1 MAVGRPTKPLNVTPE
16 EKAKLTMLARRP
28 KTGQALAIRARIVL
42 GCNDGL
48 NNGEVARRLRI
59 TGATVCKWRE
69 RFRTDRLEGLL
80 DEPRPGAPRSITDA
94 QIEEV
99 ITKTLESMP
108 VNSTHWST
116 RLMAQKAGLSQTAIV
131 RIWRA
136 FGLQPHRVENF
147 KFSKDPQ
154 FVEKV
159 RDIVGLYLNPPDRAI
174 VLCVDE
180 KSQVQ
185 ALNRTQPILP
195 LAPGVPA
202 RQSHDYERHG
212 VTSLF
217 AALDVASGVT
227 ISNCYRRHRHQE
239 FLRFLNDIDA
249 NLPRGLDVH
258 LVMDNYGTH
267 KVTKVRTWLARHLRY
282 HVHYTPTSGSWLN
295 LVERL
300 FAEVTDAPV
309 VVFSQDLQL
318 RYPWINSPYLFPR
331 ENFLG
336 RTDAE
341 VFGGEDGAR
350 LRAIK
355 EQVLRTG
362 KESHTEV
369 TVTGSGVTHYFDLVI
384 EPLLDPNGMLLGV
397 LCSAVETTFLK
408 DTIIRLQN
416 ALNEVQVLKGT
427 ATHLR
432 ELQKN

>member
-1 MAVGRPTKPLNVTPE
+1 
-16 EKAKLTMLARRP
+16 MLARRP
-28 KTGQALAIRARIVL
+28 KSAQAIAMRARIVL

-48 NNGEVARRLRI
+48 SNGEVAKTL
-59 TGATVCKWRE
+59 TDHGSNGLQMAGAIS
-69 RFRTDRLEGLL
+69 G
-80 DEPRPGAPRSITDA
+80 GAPGGFTRRTAPGRTAVDNA
-94 QIEEV
+94 TRRVEEV

-108 VNSTHWST
+108 ENSTHWST
-116 RLMAQKAGLSQTAIV
+116 RLMAQKTGLSQTAIV

-227 ISNCYRRHRHQE
+227 ISSCYRRHRHQE

-249 NLPRGLDVH
+249 NLPGGFDVH

-267 KVTKVRTWLARHLRY
+267 KVSKVRTWLARHPRY
-282 HVHYTPTSGSWLN
+282 HVHFTPTSGSWLN

-300 FAEVTDAPV
+300 FAEVTERCV
-309 VVFSQDLQL
+309 
-318 RYPWINSPYLFPR
+318 RR
-331 ENFLG
+331 G
-336 RTDAE
+336 
-341 VFGGEDGAR
+341 
-350 LRAIK
+350 
-355 EQVLRTG
+355 
-362 KESHTEV
+362 SHTAVRALEKAMLDYLDQRNRDPKPFV
-369 TVTGSGVTHYFDLVI
+369 WTADADLILGKVERLSKRISDSGH
-384 EPLLDPNGMLLGV
+384 
-397 LCSAVETTFLK
+397 
-408 DTIIRLQN
+408 
-416 ALNEVQVLKGT
+416 
-427 ATHLR
+427 
-432 ELQKN
+432 

>member
-1 MAVGRPTKPLNVTPE
+1 MAIGRPTKPLNVTPE
-16 EKAKLTMLARRP
+16 EKEKLSMLARRP
-28 KTGQALAIRARIVL
+28 KSAQAMAMRARIVL
-42 GCNDGL
+42 GCSEGL
-48 NNGEVARRLRI
+48 SNSEVAKRLRI

-69 RFRTDRLEGLL
+69 RFRADRLEGLL

-94 QIEEV
+94 QVEEV

-108 VNSTHWST
+108 ANSTHWST
-116 RLMAQKAGLSQTAIV
+116 RLMAQKTGLSQTAVV

-159 RDIVGLYLNPPDRAI
+159 RDIVGLYLDPPDRAI

-227 ISNCYRRHRHQE
+227 ISSCYRRHRHQE

-249 NLPRGLDVH
+249 NLPRGFEVH

-267 KVTKVRTWLARHLRY
+267 KVSKVRSWLVRHPRY
-282 HVHYTPTSGSWLN
+282 RVHFTPTSGSWLN

-300 FAEVTDAPV
+300 FAEVTERCV
-309 VVFSQDLQL
+309 
-318 RYPWINSPYLFPR
+318 RR
-331 ENFLG
+331 G
-336 RTDAE
+336 
-341 VFGGEDGAR
+341 
-350 LRAIK
+350 
-355 EQVLRTG
+355 
-362 KESHTEV
+362 SHTAVRALEKAMLDYLDQRNKDPKPFV
-369 TVTGSGVTHYFDLVI
+369 WTADADLILGKVERLSKRISDSGH
-384 EPLLDPNGMLLGV
+384 
-397 LCSAVETTFLK
+397 
-408 DTIIRLQN
+408 
-416 ALNEVQVLKGT
+416 
-427 ATHLR
+427 
-432 ELQKN
+432 

>member
-1 MAVGRPTKPLNVTPE
+1 MAIGRPTKPLNLTPE
-16 EKAKLTMLARRP
+16 EKEKLVLLARRP
-28 KTGQALAIRARIVL
+28 KSAQAIAMRARIVL
-42 GCNDGL
+42 GCDEGL
-48 NNGEVARRLRI
+48 RNGAVAKRLHI

-69 RFRTDRLEGLL
+69 RFRVNRLEGLL

-94 QIEEV
+94 QVEQV
-99 ITKTLESMP
+99 VTKTLESMP
-108 VNSTHWST
+108 ENSTHWSS
-116 RLMAQKAGLSQTAIV
+116 RLMAKKIGLSQTAIV
-131 RIWRA
+131 RIWHA
-136 FGLQPHRVENF
+136 FRLQPHRVENF

-159 RDIVGLYLNPPDRAI
+159 RDIVGLYMNPPDRAI

-249 NLPRGLDVH
+249 NLPRRLDVH

-267 KVTKVRTWLARHLRY
+267 KVRKVKAWLTRHPRY
-282 HVHYTPTSGSWLN
+282 HVHFTPTSGSWLN

-300 FAEVTDAPV
+300 FAEVTQRCVRRGSHTAVRALEKAMLDYLDRRNRDPKPFVWTADA
-309 VVFSQDLQL
+309 DL
-318 RYPWINSPYLFPR
+318 I
-331 ENFLG
+331 LG
-336 RTDAE
+336 K
-341 VFGGEDGAR
+341 VAR
-350 LRAIK
+350 LSKRI
-355 EQVLRTG
+355 
-362 KESHTEV
+362 SN
-369 TVTGSGVTHYFDLVI
+369 SGH
-384 EPLLDPNGMLLGV
+384 
-397 LCSAVETTFLK
+397 
-408 DTIIRLQN
+408 
-416 ALNEVQVLKGT
+416 
-427 ATHLR
+427 
-432 ELQKN
+432 

>member
-1 MAVGRPTKPLNVTPE
+1 MAIGRPTKPLNLTPE
-16 EKAKLTMLARRP
+16 EKEKLVLLARRP
-28 KTGQALAIRARIVL
+28 KSAQAIAMRARIVL
-42 GCNDGL
+42 GCNEGL
-48 NNGEVARRLRI
+48 RNGAVAKKLHI

-69 RFRTDRLEGLL
+69 RFRVNRLEGLL

-94 QIEEV
+94 QVEQV
-99 ITKTLESMP
+99 VTQTLESMP
-108 VNSTHWST
+108 DNSTHWSS
-116 RLMAQKAGLSQTAIV
+116 RLMAKKIGLSQTAIV
-131 RIWRA
+131 RIWHA

-159 RDIVGLYLNPPDRAI
+159 RDIVGLYMNPPDRAI

-249 NLPRGLDVH
+249 NLPSRFEVH

-267 KVTKVRTWLARHLRY
+267 KVRKVKVWLTRHPRY
-282 HVHYTPTSGSWLN
+282 HVHFTPTSGSWLN

-300 FAEVTDAPV
+300 FAEVTQRCVRRGSHTAVRALEKAMLDYLDRRNRDPKPFVWTADA
-309 VVFSQDLQL
+309 DL
-318 RYPWINSPYLFPR
+318 I
-331 ENFLG
+331 LG
-336 RTDAE
+336 K
-341 VFGGEDGAR
+341 VAR
-350 LRAIK
+350 LSKRIYN
-355 EQVLRTG
+355 
-362 KESHTEV
+362 
-369 TVTGSGVTHYFDLVI
+369 SGH
-384 EPLLDPNGMLLGV
+384 
-397 LCSAVETTFLK
+397 
-408 DTIIRLQN
+408 
-416 ALNEVQVLKGT
+416 
-427 ATHLR
+427 
-432 ELQKN
+432 